1 MRHTNKKLHIL
12 QEENAKLLARNARLA
27 SENDDKKVGCFV
39 FVSVQQEQL
48 ISFITKMGQNVLLRM
63 DGYNTKRSVRNCV

>member
-48 ISFITKMGQNVLLRM
+48 ISFIAKRVKMFCCEWIR
-63 DGYNTKRSVRNCV
+63 YITKRSVRNCV